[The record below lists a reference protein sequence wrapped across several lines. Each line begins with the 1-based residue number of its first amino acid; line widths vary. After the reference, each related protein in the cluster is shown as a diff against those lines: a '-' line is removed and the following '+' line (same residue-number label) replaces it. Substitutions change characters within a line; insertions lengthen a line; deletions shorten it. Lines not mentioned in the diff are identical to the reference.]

1 MTISNWISV
10 ASIIVSL
17 GIASW
22 SAYQTKVAAQLASR
36 PYISIYLEAIDT
48 VYFSKY
54 LVIKN
59 FGNSSA
65 IIKTIDFIKLDESNK
80 YSQDI
85 QVGLNGLINGSIGP
99 KQKLTMSLK
108 DNYKAPIS
116 LKVTYTDSNGKE
128 YKDIFHIKTDMM
140 SKMLWSSVTTT
151 SDTQEAS
158 AIKNAAA
165 GIIKTIK

>member
-10 ASIIVSL
+10 AGILVSL
-17 GIASW
+17 GIATW
-22 SAYQTKVAAQLASR
+22 SAHQTKVAAQLASR
-36 PYISIYLEAIDT
+36 PYVSVYLEAIDT

-65 IIKTIDFIKLDESNK
+65 VITSIKFMKLDKTDK
-80 YSQDI
+80 YSNDI
-85 QVGLNGLINGSIGP
+85 RKGLSGLVGGSIGP

-108 DNYKAPIS
+108 DNYKSCVSIEI
-116 LKVTYTDSNGKE
+116 KYTDLNGKQ
-128 YKDIFHIKTDMM
+128 YKETFHIKTDMM

-151 SDTQEAS
+151 ADTQEVN

>member
-10 ASIIVSL
+10 AGILVSL
-17 GIASW
+17 GIATW
-22 SAYQTKVAAQLASR
+22 SAHQTKVAAQLASR
-36 PYISIYLEAIDT
+36 PHVSVYLEAIDT

-65 IIKTIDFIKLDESNK
+65 VITSIKFMKLDKTDK
-80 YSQDI
+80 YSNDI
-85 QVGLNGLINGSIGP
+85 RKGLSGLVGGSIGP

-108 DNYKAPIS
+108 DNYKSCVSIEI
-116 LKVTYTDSNGKE
+116 KYTDLNGKQ
-128 YKDIFHIKTDMM
+128 YKETFNIKTDMM

-151 SDTQEAS
+151 ADTQEAN

>member
-10 ASIIVSL
+10 AGILVSL
-17 GIASW
+17 GIATW
-22 SAYQTKVAAQLASR
+22 SAHQTKVAAQLASR
-36 PYISIYLEAIDT
+36 PYVSVYLEAIDT

-65 IIKTIDFIKLDESNK
+65 VITSIKFMKLDKTDK
-80 YSQDI
+80 YSNDI
-85 QVGLNGLINGSIGP
+85 RKGLSGLVGGSIGP

-108 DNYKAPIS
+108 DNYKSCVSIEI
-116 LKVTYTDSNGKE
+116 KYTDLNGKQ
-128 YKDIFHIKTDMM
+128 YKETFNIKTDMM

-151 SDTQEAS
+151 ADTQEAN

>member
-10 ASIIVSL
+10 AGILVSL
-17 GIASW
+17 GIATW
-22 SAYQTKVAAQLASR
+22 SAHQTKVAAQLASR
-36 PYISIYLEAIDT
+36 PYVSVYLEAIDT

-65 IIKTIDFIKLDESNK
+65 VITSIKFMKLDKTDK
-80 YSQDI
+80 YSNDI
-85 QVGLNGLINGSIGP
+85 RKGLSGLVGGSIGP

-108 DNYKAPIS
+108 DNYKSCIS
-116 LKVTYTDSNGKE
+116 IEIEYTDLNGKQYE
-128 YKDIFHIKTDMM
+128 ETFHIKTDMM

-151 SDTQEAS
+151 ADTQEAN

>member
-1 MTISNWISV
+1 MTLTNWISV
-10 ASIIVSL
+10 IGILVSL
-17 GIASW
+17 GIACW
-22 SAYQTKVAAQLASR
+22 SSHQTKVAAQLASR
-36 PYISIYLEAIDT
+36 PYVSIYLEAIDT

-65 IIKTIDFIKLDESNK
+65 IIKTISFTELDRNNK
-80 YSQDI
+80 YSEDI
-85 QVGLNGLINGSIGP
+85 HEGLNGLINGSIGP

-108 DNYKAPIS
+108 DTYKSPIA

-128 YKDIFHIKTDMM
+128 YRDTFRIKTDMM
-140 SKMLWSSVTTT
+140 SKMLWSSVMTG
-151 SDTQEAS
+151 SDTKEAS

>member
-10 ASIIVSL
+10 AGILVSL
-17 GIASW
+17 GIATW
-22 SAYQTKVAAQLASR
+22 SAHQTKVAAQLASR
-36 PYISIYLEAIDT
+36 PYVSVYLEAIDT

-65 IIKTIDFIKLDESNK
+65 VITSIKFMKLDKTDK
-80 YSQDI
+80 YSNDI
-85 QVGLNGLINGSIGP
+85 RKGLSGLVGGSIGP

-108 DNYKAPIS
+108 DNCKSCVSIEI
-116 LKVTYTDSNGKE
+116 KYTDLNGKQ
-128 YKDIFHIKTDMM
+128 YKETFNIKTDMM
-140 SKMLWSSVTTT
+140 SKMLWSSVNTTA
-151 SDTQEAS
+151 DTQEAN

>member
-10 ASIIVSL
+10 AGILVSL
-17 GIASW
+17 GIATW
-22 SAYQTKVAAQLASR
+22 SAHQTKVAAQLASR
-36 PYISIYLEAIDT
+36 PYISVYLEAIDT

-65 IIKTIDFIKLDESNK
+65 VITSIKFMKLDKTDK
-80 YSQDI
+80 YSNDI
-85 QVGLNGLINGSIGP
+85 RKGLSGLVGGSIGP

-108 DNYKAPIS
+108 DNYKSCVSIEI
-116 LKVTYTDSNGKE
+116 KYTDLNGKQ
-128 YKDIFHIKTDMM
+128 YKETFHIKTDMM

-151 SDTQEAS
+151 ADTQEVN

>member
-10 ASIIVSL
+10 AGILVSL
-17 GIASW
+17 GIATW

-36 PYISIYLEAIDT
+36 PYVSVYLEAIDT

-65 IIKTIDFIKLDESNK
+65 VITSIKFMKLDKTDK
-80 YSQDI
+80 YSNDI
-85 QVGLNGLINGSIGP
+85 RKGLSGLVGGSIGP

-108 DNYKAPIS
+108 DNYKSCVSIEI
-116 LKVTYTDSNGKE
+116 KYTDLNGKQ
-128 YKDIFHIKTDMM
+128 YKETFNIKTDMM

-151 SDTQEAS
+151 ADTQEAN

>member
-65 IIKTIDFIKLDESNK
+65 VITSINFKKLDTTNK
-80 YSQDI
+80 HSEDI
-85 QVGLNGLINGSIGP
+85 RQGLSGLVGGNIGP

-108 DNYKAPIS
+108 DDYKSYIS
-116 LKVTYTDSNGKE
+116 IEVKYADLNGKKYE
-128 YKDIFHIKTDMM
+128 ETFGIKTDMM

-151 SDTQEAS
+151 SDTQETS

>member
-10 ASIIVSL
+10 AGILVSL
-17 GIASW
+17 GIATW
-22 SAYQTKVAAQLASR
+22 SAHQTKVAAQLASR
-36 PYISIYLEAIDT
+36 PYVSVYLEAIDT

-65 IIKTIDFIKLDESNK
+65 VITSIKFMKLDKTDK
-80 YSQDI
+80 YSNDI
-85 QVGLNGLINGSIGP
+85 RKGLSGLVGGSIGP

-108 DNYKAPIS
+108 DNYKSCIS
-116 LKVTYTDSNGKE
+116 IEIEYTDLNGKQYE
-128 YKDIFHIKTDMM
+128 ETFHIKTDMT

-151 SDTQEAS
+151 ADTQEAN